1 MKWLFALTLCVVV
14 VACGF
19 AADSPESLLKELT
32 AASKKGTAASPAARA
47 AWDKLVACGPTA
59 LPSILEAMDTT
70 DTVVANWLR
79 TAFERIIEADRKAG
93 ARGIDADKLL
103 AFAQD
108 PKRQGRARRL
118 ALEVVENLR
127 PGTTKQL
134 IDGWLSDPEFGYD
147 AVQEQ
152 IQKGEKFAEMGESD
166 VARGLYLTAFR
177 ASRDVPQA
185 QKLAARLQGRV
196 SLAEH
201 FGFLTDWYVIGPFDA
216 GQMKGFKTVYP
227 PEERIDLAAEVDG
240 RGGQLKWQRYR
251 AKEALS
257 GLPARAVLVN
267 LLEPLGNHED
277 CVAYA
282 YTAFTVPAAEEV
294 EFRGSADDNF
304 QVWVNGKRE
313 FGFEEY
319 RNGIRLDRHRFKVKL
334 RAGEN
339 KVLVKICQ
347 APLDQTNPEPNW
359 EFLLRLVDRA
369 GDGVKFKSALPEK

>member
-1 MKWLFALTLCVVV
+1 MKWLSAFLLCLVVGP
-14 VACGF
+14 AF
-19 AADSPESLLKELT
+19 AADTTESLLKELT
-32 AASKKGTAASPAARA
+32 AAAKQGVAGSPAARA
-47 AWDKLVACGPTA
+47 AWDKLVACGPDA

-79 TAFERIIEADRKAG
+79 TAFERIVEAERKAG

-103 AFAQD
+103 AFVQD

-118 ALEVVENLR
+118 ALEVVEDLR
-127 PGTTKQL
+127 PGITKKL
-134 IDGWLSDPEFGYD
+134 ISGWLSDPEFGYD
-147 AVQEQ
+147 AVENQ
-152 IQKGEKFAEMGESD
+152 IRKADLLAKMGENE
-166 VARGLYLTAFR
+166 VARGLYQTAFK

-185 QKLAARLQGRV
+185 QKLATRLQGQV

-227 PEERIDLAAEVDG
+227 PEEKIDLAAEVDG
-240 RGGQLKWQRYR
+240 RGGKLKWQRYR
-251 AKEALS
+251 AKESLS
-257 GLPARAVLVN
+257 GLPARVVLVN
-267 LLEPLGNHED
+267 LLEALGNHED

-282 YTAFTVPAAEEV
+282 YTAFTVPTAEEV

-304 QVWVNGKRE
+304 QVWINGKRE

-319 RNGIRLDRHRFKVKL
+319 RNGIRLDRHRFTVKL

-359 EFLLRLVDRA
+359 EFLLRLVNRA